1 MKRNNEKISVLVYEK
16 RTHTDLYLY
25 CSSHHQTSSN
35 KSVIFSF
42 FSRVYSIITNK
53 DDLTYN
59 NSLSQSQ
66 QQIQATDI
74 QEEEIRMSLN
84 LPHVEGTSEK
94 LRHILRSHKVIST
107 LYTESTLRKLLCK
120 LKNQVA
126 AE

>member
-1 MKRNNEKISVLVYEK
+1 MESVRILTYTYTAALTTKQVATKVLFSPSLVEYIPF
-16 RTHTDLYLY
+16 H
-25 CSSHHQTSSN
+25 
-35 KSVIFSF
+35 
-42 FSRVYSIITNK
+42 
-53 DDLTYN
+53 YN